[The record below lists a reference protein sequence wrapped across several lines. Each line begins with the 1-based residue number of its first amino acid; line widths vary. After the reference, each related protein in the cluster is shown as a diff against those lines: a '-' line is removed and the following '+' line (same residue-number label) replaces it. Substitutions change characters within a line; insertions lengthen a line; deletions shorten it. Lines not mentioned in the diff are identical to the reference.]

1 VAVAKKT
8 ARILTAP
15 FFFAFSRSHARRDL
29 PLRAI
34 YVKRVPFTNATS
46 LKGDSMRIFTASLPL
61 LLLLSIANPVFA
73 QETPRTD
80 VIIEKMS
87 FKLVRGV
94 VNMATCIV
102 ELPKQTYLTSRDR
115 GATGYAIGP
124 LKGIGMTL
132 YRAFTGI
139 TETVLFMVPQ
149 PGYFDPMI
157 DPEFVWNGW
166 EENRLDRSRAKEAEA
181 LETPAGKKGE

>member
-1 VAVAKKT
+1 
-8 ARILTAP
+8 
-15 FFFAFSRSHARRDL
+15 
-29 PLRAI
+29 
-34 YVKRVPFTNATS
+34 
-46 LKGDSMRIFTASLPL
+46 MRIFTASLPL
-61 LLLLSIANPVFA
+61 LLLLSIANPLFA

-80 VIIEKMS
+80 LVIEKMS

-102 ELPKQTYLTSRDR
+102 ELPKQTYMTSRER
-115 GATGYAIGP
+115 GATGYVIGP

-132 YRAFTGI
+132 FRAFTGI
-139 TETVLFMVPQ
+139 TETALFMVPQ

-166 EENRLDRSRAKEAEA
+166 EETQLDRSRAKEAEPV
-181 LETPAGKKGE
+181 ETPAGKKGE